1 MQTTPEQIPCSG
13 VFRFSPPL
21 PAYCLA
27 QSISEI
33 RLNSGYRP
41 RLEAHPGEPIRE
53 KGRRRVAVKMGYAA
67 RDRMYYI
74 DVAVRGLVDR
84 FSEEVS
90 NLAEE

>member
-1 MQTTPEQIPCSG
+1 
-13 VFRFSPPL
+13 
-21 PAYCLA
+21 
-27 QSISEI
+27 
-33 RLNSGYRP
+33 
-41 RLEAHPGEPIRE
+41 
-53 KGRRRVAVKMGYAA
+53 MGYAA